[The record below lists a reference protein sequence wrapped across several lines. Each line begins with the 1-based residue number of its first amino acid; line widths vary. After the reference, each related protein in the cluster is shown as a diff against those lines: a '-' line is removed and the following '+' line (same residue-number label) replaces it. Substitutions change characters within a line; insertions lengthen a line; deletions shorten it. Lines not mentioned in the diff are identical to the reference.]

1 MIWSLII
8 LTGFLA
14 AWLTITRN
22 LRDAPARRFAL
33 AGLAIALLL
42 PALQLAFQISGIGW
56 HSPSTAPTTGATAQY
71 AWVIDALFG
80 IWIFGSAISL
90 GWLISHLLSVRR
102 LLRSASRP
110 DEMTLQQ
117 LAEISEEHDLDFA
130 TRLQVTHA
138 LASPCVVGFFRPIIL
153 VPATSRFWNADTWR
167 CVLAHETKHLT
178 GRDTLWRLAAAILRC
193 IWWFHPLVHLLTKRA
208 ESACEE
214 VCDAA
219 VLTRGIAPHSY
230 AKCLIDIAD
239 DAFSPTLAIAAFAS
253 PRGTVLNQ
261 RITRILTNDQTKSSS
276 KVAFILALVV
286 LGSSIVVAAKHQN
299 APAPNPPDPQNSEAI
314 LRLNANPFPA
324 E

>member
-14 AWLTITRN
+14 AWLTITRKI
-22 LRDAPARRFAL
+22 RDAPARRFAL
-33 AGLAIALLL
+33 AGLVIALLL
-42 PALQLAFQISGIGW
+42 PAIQLAFQISGIGW
-56 HSPSTAPTTGATAQY
+56 HSPSTVPPTGSTTEHT
-71 AWVIDALFG
+71 WVIDLLIG
-80 IWIFGSAISL
+80 SWIFGSVISL
-90 GWLISHLLSVRR
+90 GWLLSHLVSVRR
-102 LLRSASRP
+102 LLHSASRP

-117 LAEISEEHDLDFA
+117 LAKISEEHELDLA
-130 TRLQVTHA
+130 TRLQVSSA
-138 LASPCVVGFFRPIIL
+138 LTSPCVVGFFRPIIL
-153 VPATSRFWNADTWR
+153 VPATSRFWNTDTWR

-178 GRDTLWRLAAAILRC
+178 GRDTLWRLVSAILRC
-193 IWWFHPLVHLLTKRA
+193 LWWFHPLVHLLTKRA
-208 ESACEE
+208 ENACEE

-239 DAFSPTLAIAAFAS
+239 DAFTPTLSIAAFAS
-253 PRGTVLNQ
+253 PRGTGLNQ

-286 LGSSIVVAAKHQN
+286 LGTSIVVAAKHQN
-299 APAPNPPDPQNSEAI
+299 APAPNPPDPQTSEAI